1 MKPFLAHGFGCS
13 NPLHLQYDTCLRDST
28 FKGLEF
34 VNLLHPLGTL
44 SDLIS
49 RHALILLA
57 SVGTAKDV
65 VSGASL
71 FRVDGFWMG
80 HRRHDFS
87 ENGGRLPR
95 LNRNRVFRSY
105 TYMSMSKNVLP
116 F

>member
-1 MKPFLAHGFGCS
+1 M
-13 NPLHLQYDTCLRDST
+13 
-28 FKGLEF
+28 
-34 VNLLHPLGTL
+34 NLLHPLGTL

-87 ENGGRLPR
+87 ENGGGLPR
-95 LNRNRVFRSY
+95 LNRN
-105 TYMSMSKNVLP
+105 
-116 F
+116 